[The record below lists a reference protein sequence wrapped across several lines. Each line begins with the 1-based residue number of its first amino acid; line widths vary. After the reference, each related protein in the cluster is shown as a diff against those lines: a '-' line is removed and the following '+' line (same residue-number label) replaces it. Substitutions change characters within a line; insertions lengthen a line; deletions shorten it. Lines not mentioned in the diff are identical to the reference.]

1 MPDVQQG
8 LVPRCR
14 HGLARERRRDG
25 QQDGRQETQTHN
37 RRLGLPATEPRR
49 AAFSGSPIMRRN
61 LATENARVNPRAL
74 PVLLL
79 LADVERMTVLQVEMK
94 MGAMDVVRLWPEHG
108 GEHAARTLVHPA
120 QELGLRS

>member
-37 RRLGLPATEPRR
+37 RRLGLPATEPPESRFLWITDH
-49 AAFSGSPIMRRN
+49 ALEPRN
-61 LATENARVNPRAL
+61 RERPRNPRAL

-94 MGAMDVVRLWPEHG
+94 MGAMDVVGLWPEHG